1 MMKKLSLLLVTF
13 GVCAALSA
21 CDNNKVTNVGIGQ
34 SIESNNFKMV
44 IDSMKILDE
53 YSYSTNDATS
63 FYLNRGGYKLL
74 MIQGSMENT
83 GNAAINV
90 SSFYTTAVVNGNYEF
105 DSDDVQMCFEQDDSL
120 EMDPYTE
127 QTFDIYIN
135 IPENLADQFETATF
149 TLGFND
155 DMSPLTVTSYSYGR
169 KKVDADNWFSIT
181 K

>member
-1 MMKKLSLLLVTF
+1 MMKKLSLFLVMF
-13 GVCAALSA
+13 GLCVSLSA
-21 CDNNKVTNVGIGQ
+21 CGNNKVTNVGIGQ

-63 FYLNRGGYKLL
+63 FYLNREGYKLL

-83 GNAAINV
+83 GNAAIDV
-90 SSFYTTAVVNGNYEF
+90 SSFYMTAVVNGNYDF

-120 EMDPYTE
+120 EIDPYTE

-135 IPENLADQFETATF
+135 IPEKRADKFETATF

-155 DMSPLTVTSYSYGR
+155 DMSPLTVTTYSYGR
-169 KKVDADNWFSIT
+169 KTVDADNWFSIT